1 MDATP
6 GEIAVISLFLTPNM
20 SGQRTICILALALA
34 GGAGATVSEAKHND
48 MMAASGLRAGTA
60 LKCES
65 ALAGYLIRPHRIV
78 DHPRVVQRT
87 GDSGHGAVDMGAVDM
102 GVVDMGAV
110 DMGAVDMGAVGSVQ
124 RAAPRPT
131 HENPS
136 KPAPHARHH

>member
-1 MDATP
+1 
-6 GEIAVISLFLTPNM
+6 M

-78 DHPRVVQRT
+78 DHPRVMQRT
-87 GDSGHGAVDMGAVDM
+87 GDSGHGAVDMGA
-102 GVVDMGAV
+102 VDMGAV